1 MTVHLQL
8 IVKQPRPRIL
18 TQRIARLE
26 QAKEKGPEDVEPR
39 AINSGRDARRVY
51 HSTYFGFGVISKEP
65 HPGEELSYGPGMPL
79 VEEWRQLMKE
89 RDAGTKLTQAKNRQR
104 IMELEIAML
113 GEYRLTLP
121 PGSSP
126 LDDFTR
132 GAELGWRGRA
142 LENIRRE
149 RARRAL
155 VRWVRRVFTLGLWW
169 K

>member
-1 MTVHLQL
+1 MNG
-8 IVKQPRPRIL
+8 RL
-18 TQRIARLE
+18 TRLE
-26 QAKEKGPEDVEPR
+26 QAREKEPEDVEPR
-39 AINSGRDARRVY
+39 AVDSKREARRVY
-51 HSTYFGFGVISKEP
+51 HSSYFGFGVISKEP
-65 HPGEELSYGPGMPL
+65 HPGEELSYGSGMPL
-79 VEEWRQLMKE
+79 VEEWRRLMKE
-89 RDAGTKLTQAKNRQR
+89 RAVGTKLTQVKTRQR

-132 GAELGWRGRA
+132 GAELDWRERA
-142 LENIRRE
+142 LVNIQRE